1 MYNNI
6 NIDKNVYN
14 ETVYIIDIVM
24 KIHNTVVLSKL
35 FDNTLSITLTIS
47 YVLYD
52 SKILENT
59 IIIIDIVFI
68 IIHYLTIILM
78 GFTIP
83 NILIHINIK
92 FNIPTGLNKIYNE
105 CVHINTVRT
114 LNKLSLIT
122 KYLLTLFV

>member
-68 IIHYLTIILM
+68 IIHLIIA
-78 GFTIP
+78 F
-83 NILIHINIK
+83 
-92 FNIPTGLNKIYNE
+92 F
-105 CVHINTVRT
+105 
-114 LNKLSLIT
+114 
-122 KYLLTLFV
+122 